1 MSCFKNSALYPMK
14 GENVGYV
21 SFSEFKKLDLRIGE
35 IVEAEKV
42 EGSRKLVRLVVDLG
56 NERRQLVAG
65 IAEYYEPRDLVGKQ
79 IVVVANLQP
88 RKFMGI
94 ESQGM
99 LLAAVVDEGKPVLL
113 APEEKVPPGTQV
125 S

>member
-1 MSCFKNSALYPMK
+1 M
-14 GENVGYV
+14 GYV
-21 SFSEFKKLDLRIGE
+21 SFSDFKKLDLRVGE
-35 IVEAEKV
+35 IIEAKKV
-42 EGSRKLVRLVVDLG
+42 EGSRKLVRLMVNLG

-65 IAEYYEPRDLVGKQ
+65 VAEYYDPEDLIGKQ

-99 LLAAVVDEGKPVLL
+99 LLAAVVDGRPVLL
-113 APEEKVPPGTQV
+113 SPEEKVPPGTPV

>member
-1 MSCFKNSALYPMK
+1 M
-14 GENVGYV
+14 GYV
-21 SFSEFKKLDLRIGE
+21 SFSDFKKLDLRVGE
-35 IVEAEKV
+35 IIEAERV
-42 EGSRKLVRLVVDLG
+42 EGSRKLVRLTVDLG

-65 IAEYYEPRDLVGKQ
+65 VAEYYDPKDLVGKQ

-99 LLAAVVDEGKPVLL
+99 LLAAVVDGRPVFLS
-113 APEEKVPPGTQV
+113 PEEKVPPGTPI

>member
-1 MSCFKNSALYPMK
+1 M
-14 GENVGYV
+14 GYV
-21 SFSEFKKLDLRIGE
+21 PFSDFKKLDIRIGE
-35 IVEAEKV
+35 ILEVERI

-65 IAEYYEPRDLVGKQ
+65 IAEFYEPKDLIGRQ
-79 IVVVANLQP
+79 IVVVTNLER
-88 RKFMGI
+88 RKFMGV

-99 LLAAVVDEGKPVLL
+99 LLAAVVDGRPVLIE
-113 APEEKVPPGTQV
+113 PEEKVPPGTPV

>member
-1 MSCFKNSALYPMK
+1 M
-14 GENVGYV
+14 GYV
-21 SFSEFKKLDLRIGE
+21 SFSDFKKLDLRVGE
-35 IVEAEKV
+35 IIEAERV
-42 EGSRKLVRLVVDLG
+42 EGSRKLIKLVVDLG

-65 IAEYYEPRDLVGKQ
+65 LAEHYEPESLMGKQ
-79 IVVVANLQP
+79 IVVVTNLQP

-99 LLAAVVDEGKPVLL
+99 LLAAVVGGGRPVLL
-113 APEEKVPPGTQV
+113 TPEEKVPPGTPV

>member
-1 MSCFKNSALYPMK
+1 MSYI
-14 GENVGYV
+14 
-21 SFSEFKKLDLRIGE
+21 SFSEFKRLDIRVGE

-42 EGSRKLVRLVVDLG
+42 EGSRKLVRLTVDLG

-65 IAEYYEPRDLVGKQ
+65 IAEYYEPSQLVGKQ
-79 IVVVANLQP
+79 IVVVTNLQP
-88 RKFMGI
+88 RKFMGV

-99 LLAAVVDEGKPVLL
+99 LLAAVVREGKPILL
-113 APEEKVPPGTQV
+113 TPEEKVPPGTPV

>member
-1 MSCFKNSALYPMK
+1 M
-14 GENVGYV
+14 GHV
-21 SFSEFKKLDLRIGE
+21 SFSDFKKLDLRVGE
-35 IVEAEKV
+35 IVEAERI
-42 EGSRKLVRLVVDLG
+42 EGSRKLVKLQVDLG

-65 IAEYYEPRDLVGKQ
+65 IAEHYDPESLVGKQ

-88 RKFMGI
+88 RKFMGV

-99 LLAAVVDEGKPVLL
+99 LLAAVVGDGRPVLL
-113 APEEKVPPGTQV
+113 TPEERVPPGTPV

>member
-1 MSCFKNSALYPMK
+1 M
-14 GENVGYV
+14 GYI
-21 SFSEFKKLDLRIGE
+21 SFSDFKKLDLRVGE
-35 IVEAEKV
+35 IIEAERV
-42 EGSRKLVRLVVDLG
+42 EGSRKLVKLIVDLG

-65 IAEYYEPRDLVGKQ
+65 LAEHYEPESLVGKQ
-79 IVVVANLQP
+79 IVVVTNLQP

-99 LLAAVVDEGKPVLL
+99 LLAAVVGEGRPVLL
-113 APEEKVPPGTQV
+113 TPEEKVPPGTPV

>member
-1 MSCFKNSALYPMK
+1 M
-14 GENVGYV
+14 GYV
-21 SFSEFKKLDLRIGE
+21 SFSDFKKLDLRVGE
-35 IVEAEKV
+35 IIEAKKV
-42 EGSRKLVRLVVDLG
+42 EGSRKLVRLVVNLG

-65 IAEYYEPRDLVGKQ
+65 VAEYYDPEDLIGKQ

-99 LLAAVVDEGKPVLL
+99 LLAAVVDGRPVLL
-113 APEEKVPPGTQV
+113 SPEEKVPPGTPV

>member
-1 MSCFKNSALYPMK
+1 MS
-14 GENVGYV
+14 YV
-21 SFSEFKKLDLRIGE
+21 SFSDFKKLDLRVGE
-35 IVEAEKV
+35 IVEAERV

-65 IAEYYEPRDLVGKQ
+65 IAEQYDPQDLVGKQ

-94 ESQGM
+94 DSQGM
-99 LLAAVVDEGKPVLL
+99 LLAAVVGEGKPVLL
-113 APEEKVPPGTQV
+113 TPEERVPPGTPV

>member
-1 MSCFKNSALYPMK
+1 M
-14 GENVGYV
+14 GYV
-21 SFSEFKKLDLRIGE
+21 SFSDFKKLDLRVGE
-35 IVEAEKV
+35 IIEAEKV
-42 EGSRKLVRLVVDLG
+42 EGSRKLVRLVVNLG
-56 NERRQLVAG
+56 NERRQLIAG
-65 IAEYYEPRDLVGKQ
+65 VAEYYNPEDLIGKQ

-99 LLAAVVDEGKPVLL
+99 LLAAVVDGRPVLL
-113 APEEKVPPGTQV
+113 SPEEKVPPGTPV

>member
-1 MSCFKNSALYPMK
+1 M
-14 GENVGYV
+14 GYI
-21 SFSEFKKLDLRIGE
+21 SFSDFKKLDLRVGE
-35 IVEAEKV
+35 IIEAERV
-42 EGSRKLVRLVVDLG
+42 EGSRKLVRLTVNLG

-65 IAEYYEPRDLVGKQ
+65 VAEYYDPKDLVGKQ

-99 LLAAVVDEGKPVLL
+99 LLAAVVDGRPVLL
-113 APEEKVPPGTQV
+113 SPEEKVPPGTPV